1 MKLLIDTNIIL
12 DVLLKREQ
20 FCTPAI
26 EVLNLSDRDDVEE
39 YVSASAFTDI
49 YYIAYRTIKDK
60 EKVKTLLKNLLA
72 VVRIAAVS
80 EQEIKY
86 ALNTEWT
93 DFEDSVQ
100 HAVAINERMD
110 GIVTKNATDYKNAKI
125 SVWSPEQVLKVVK
138 EM

>member
-20 FCTPAI
+20 FCASAI
-26 EVLNLSDRDDVEE
+26 DVLNLADREDVEE

-49 YYIAYRTIKDK
+49 YYIAYRAIKDK
-60 EKVKTLLKNLLA
+60 DKVKTLLKNLLA

-80 EQEIKY
+80 EQEIKD
-86 ALNTEWT
+86 ALMSEWT

-100 HAVAINERMD
+100 HAVAVNEHMD
-110 GIVTKNATDYKNAKI
+110 GIVTRNASDYKNTRL
-125 SVWSPEQVLKVVK
+125 SVWSPEQVLKAVK

>member
-20 FCTPAI
+20 FCTQAI

-86 ALNTEWT
+86 ALNSEWT

-100 HAVAINERMD
+100 HAVAVNERMD
-110 GIVTKNATDYKNAKI
+110 GIVTRNAADYNDAKI

-138 EM
+138 EQ